1 MSEIMKKVELNCV
14 SEELAHAILTMKDD
28 EQWDMAKSCL
38 AEAYSLIVEAM
49 QENSCKDF
57 EQMSRFTNVL
67 SIFNSY
73 QSYLDLFHKEANRE
87 QDYG

>member
-14 SEELAHAILTMKDD
+14 SEELAKAIMTLKSDA
-28 EQWDMAKSCL
+28 EWDMAKSCV
-38 AEAYSLIVEAM
+38 AEAYSVIVDAM
-49 QENSCKDF
+49 QESYKNF
-57 EQMSRFTNVL
+57 EQMQKFTDVL
-67 SIFNSY
+67 AILNIY